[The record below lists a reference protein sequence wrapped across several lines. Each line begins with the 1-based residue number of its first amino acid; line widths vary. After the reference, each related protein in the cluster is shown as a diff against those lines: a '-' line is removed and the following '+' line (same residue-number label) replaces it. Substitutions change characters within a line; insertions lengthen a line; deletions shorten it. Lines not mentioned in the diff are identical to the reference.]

1 MAENKVYMNPMQ
13 REVLGVSAHTT
24 VVVAGRGTGKGMLR
38 AAWNLRN
45 IQTMPGSTTG
55 CIVPNSKLALITTIP
70 SMLMHLENWGY
81 KRDLHWV
88 IGKRPPKKFDWPSPV
103 IPPENWE
110 NTIAFYNGSIIQ
122 IVSQERKGTSN
133 SKSFDALDIDEAK
146 YIDFQQL
153 KEETFPANRGQ
164 VQEFGACPHHHGLLI
179 CSDMSLT
186 KRGSW
191 FMDYEGKATP
201 DLIEHIRAVAA
212 EMAFL
217 RKRQEVE
224 GENAPAYLSR
234 RIRELGVLLAELRR
248 RCVYFAKYS
257 SLANLEVLGEEYIR
271 QQKRDLPPL
280 VFQASILCLEVRYL
294 KDGFYS
300 SLRPHHIYKASNEEA
315 LERLGYQSRPVK
327 ADSRFDADVN
337 PRAPLCIAFDY
348 NANINWMVVGQPDYQ
363 ERKLRVLRSFFV
375 KYERKLEELICD
387 FDAYYKH
394 HPTREVVFYYDATA
408 RGTNYAVN
416 KEDFEFVIRT
426 KLRALGWRVQPIY
439 IGRTMNHIEKH
450 LLINR
455 GLDGKGD
462 LMPVFNEEGNE
473 YLLISIQSAGV
484 YNGKKDKRGE
494 KLAETEAD
502 KLEARTDGSDAF
514 DTLYIGC
521 AKWKAG
527 RRIAGTVGGG

>member
-45 IQTMPGSTTG
+45 IQAMPGSTTG

-164 VQEFGACPHHHGLLI
+164 VQEFGACPYHHGLLI

-212 EMAFL
+212 ERAFL

-234 RIRELGVLLAELRR
+234 RWSFRHLFFASKCATSRMVFTRPSVRIIFTRHRMKRR
-248 RCVYFAKYS
+248 S
-257 SLANLEVLGEEYIR
+257 S
-271 QQKRDLPPL
+271 
-280 VFQASILCLEVRYL
+280 
-294 KDGFYS
+294 
-300 SLRPHHIYKASNEEA
+300 
-315 LERLGYQSRPVK
+315 
-327 ADSRFDADVN
+327 
-337 PRAPLCIAFDY
+337 
-348 NANINWMVVGQPDYQ
+348 
-363 ERKLRVLRSFFV
+363 
-375 KYERKLEELICD
+375 
-387 FDAYYKH
+387 
-394 HPTREVVFYYDATA
+394 
-408 RGTNYAVN
+408 
-416 KEDFEFVIRT
+416 
-426 KLRALGWRVQPIY
+426 GWA
-439 IGRTMNHIEKH
+439 
-450 LLINR
+450 INR
-455 GLDGKGD
+455 
-462 LMPVFNEEGNE
+462 
-473 YLLISIQSAGV
+473 
-484 YNGKKDKRGE
+484 
-494 KLAETEAD
+494 
-502 KLEARTDGSDAF
+502 AR
-514 DTLYIGC
+514 
-521 AKWKAG
+521 
-527 RRIAGTVGGG
+527 